1 MRKDREGFE
10 KRERRDR
17 EESGVRENVEVMRNW
32 GGRAS
37 ERERREREE
46 REQEGERER
55 ECVGEGIRE
64 SREGVRKL
72 GDWAKEK
79 VERLCKSGEG
89 VRESESGEGVKERV
103 ERVCL
108 RELGV
113 CESGECVCVR
123 EREWGLCVRGRENG
137 ECV

>member
-10 KRERRDR
+10 KRERRERR
-17 EESGVRENVEVMRNW
+17 EWCERECGGYEKL
-32 GGRAS
+32 GRAS
-37 ERERREREE
+37 ERKREEGERERRESKRV
-46 REQEGERER
+46 RERER
-55 ECVGEGIRE
+55 ECVGEGMRE

-113 CESGECVCVR
+113 SESGECVCVR
-123 EREWGLCVRGRENG
+123 ERE
-137 ECV
+137 